1 MALFYKSFHFHISM
15 FQTTGNAEMMTCI
28 CHISLSN

>member
-1 MALFYKSFHFHISM
+1 ML
-15 FQTTGNAEMMTCI
+15 QTLGNAKMMTCI